1 MSEPDEPEPE
11 PEPLSQPM
19 SPPRNSL
26 DVVRYDWLG
35 VRIGGPG
42 ASMRGLWPV
51 LIVATLVVFGCF
63 FAVGRLSAGG
73 GSPEQGSSAASV
85 ARAAVPG
92 ELRGGTPIPAKVPS
106 AIAEQPRRSP
116 APARSAEAV
125 RATAPFTA
133 GGGTTTITTS
143 AGSQTEASPA
153 QEAVPTQAST
163 QAPGGSAPSSGS
175 SSSPGSS
182 SGGGSA
188 GTGSRAGSGG
198 AAAGGGS
205 FDSSE

>member
-1 MSEPDEPEPE
+1 MSAPDEPEPE
-11 PEPLSQPM
+11 HLPQPM
-19 SPPRNSL
+19 STPRNSL

-73 GSPEQGSSAASV
+73 GSPKQGSSAAPV

-92 ELRGGTPIPAKVPS
+92 ELRGGTPIPARVPS
-106 AIAEQPRRSP
+106 AIAEPPRRSP

-125 RATAPFTA
+125 RATAPFAA
-133 GGGTTTITTS
+133 GGGTTTTTTS
-143 AGSQTEASPA
+143 AGSQTEAPPA

-163 QAPGGSAPSSGS
+163 RSSGSGTPSGGNSSSSSGS
-175 SSSPGSS
+175 SRGGTAGAGSS
-182 SGGGSA
+182 G
-188 GTGSRAGSGG
+188 R
-198 AAAGGGS
+198 AAGGGS

>member
-1 MSEPDEPEPE
+1 MST
-11 PEPLSQPM
+11 
-19 SPPRNSL
+19 PRNSL
-26 DVVRYDWLG
+26 EVVRYDWFG

-51 LIVATLVVFGCF
+51 LFVAILVVFGCF

-73 GSPEQGSSAASV
+73 GSPKQDSSAAPV

-92 ELRGGTPIPAKVPS
+92 ELRGGTPIPAEVPS
-106 AIAEQPRRSP
+106 AIAEPPQRRRP
-116 APARSAEAV
+116 APPRSAEALH
-125 RATAPFTA
+125 ATAPFV
-133 GGGTTTITTS
+133 GGGTTTTTTS
-143 AGSQTEASPA
+143 AGSQTETAPA

-163 QAPGGSAPSSGS
+163 GSSGS
-175 SSSPGSS
+175 GTRSSSNSSSPGSS

-188 GTGSRAGSGG
+188 GTGAGAGAGSGG
-198 AAAGGGS
+198 GGAGGGS